1 MPSAA
6 DSLPLPSTFR
16 PMITVGTLGG
26 RSPAK
31 VDPRVAAHG
40 GRHLKLLPTAPWSRR
55 RASTNTIAEAGR
67 APAQLTFTTDSN
79 LGVSIRA
86 LIEPAI
92 RGVMEPVQRCRFRD
106 LEQVAF

>member
-79 LGVSIRA
+79 LGVTLRDCETINVTYYGAFDILGGCKSERA
-86 LIEPAI
+86 N
-92 RGVMEPVQRCRFRD
+92 CD
-106 LEQVAF
+106 